1 MRGMMDRADLAGYA
15 GQFVWLELNF
25 DKAQNSAF
33 FSKYGA
39 IATPTFYI
47 IDPRDGRV
55 TASQTGAM
63 SLPEL
68 KQFLDRG
75 ASVMQKAE
83 TPADAALTRG
93 DGLLAQRPEE
103 AVAAYREAIRVAP
116 PGWRHRELAGA
127 SLATALQDAGQW
139 QECAETAE
147 TEATSMKDD
156 VMFGRTIVAGMWC
169 AVSADPAPWTKQ
181 ALATLEPLAKKALSL
196 PATVRDHRDELYR
209 TLMYACLS
217 REDKPCAADWGK
229 RWLAEL
235 DARTP
240 ANDEDR
246 SAVDI
251 ARVENIQTFGDPRR
265 ILPALIASER
275 AMPENWSASLRV
287 AQMES
292 AAKNYNAAIS
302 AAERGLVRNPGPAGR
317 SWLLRVKADALRE
330 KGQREAARG
339 ALEEALAA
347 AQTIP
352 NPQTRANSAR
362 TLKAALDNLA
372 KEEKK

>member
-1 MRGMMDRADLAGYA
+1 
-15 GQFVWLELNF
+15 
-25 DKAQNSAF
+25 
-33 FSKYGA
+33 
-39 IATPTFYI
+39 
-47 IDPRDGRV
+47 
-55 TASQTGAM
+55 
-63 SLPEL
+63 
-68 KQFLDRG
+68 
-75 ASVMQKAE
+75 
-83 TPADAALTRG
+83 
-93 DGLLAQRPEE
+93 
-103 AVAAYREAIRVAP
+103 
-116 PGWRHRELAGA
+116 
-127 SLATALQDAGQW
+127 
-139 QECAETAE
+139 
-147 TEATSMKDD
+147 
-156 VMFGRTIVAGMWC
+156 MFGRTIVAGMWC